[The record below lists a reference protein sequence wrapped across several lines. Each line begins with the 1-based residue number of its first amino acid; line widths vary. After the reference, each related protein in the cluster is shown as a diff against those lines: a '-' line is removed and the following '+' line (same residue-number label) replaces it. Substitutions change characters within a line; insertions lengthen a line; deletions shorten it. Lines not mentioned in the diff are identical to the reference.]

1 MKDIKF
7 SPLVLFVIFLLIL
20 VIGTLLCKWLGTG
33 KCGSMLEGMVAF
45 NQVGSDGT
53 YAVIPQYSNQN
64 SIYKL
69 HDTFYYDPKNG
80 NVVRVNGK
88 TYATNNNANDAS
100 GRTITDIVVIPRSA
114 ASSNKYTTVSDA
126 VTGAVTNTA
135 TTESAIASVSSLYT
149 SWSFPSTISTTTP
162 IVDDSPFQLFYIPW
176 NQSTFIHII
185 DVKNST
191 NIATF
196 MADPTGNVTKFP
208 YSSNYTDSKSAIGFT
223 ATAST
228 DIAVADKDASNNLYV
243 TDTFYDPSKNGNL
256 YQLNHYVKF
265 DATCGNLLVQTT
277 QDLGKKVT
285 VYDRSGAAKFT
296 DIAAAGSIKNTDAT
310 VSNMQYAPWF
320 ANAYNKTMV
329 MYVPFAQNTLVALF
343 TQDASNVGLYKMTN
357 AVRFNPKS
365 PNGVETVNP
374 VSPSPPAT
382 TTPPATPPSTTPPS
396 SGNPTS
402 DYWQQYWYNK
412 TNATSGSMSSDY
424 LLKTQIVPPV
434 CPTCPACPGSGCG
447 GACTHCGGQGGS
459 GTLGSNGSLTGPQ
472 GSLPGPGSSTNTS
485 YGNSGAQNLNVNLST
500 NEANA
505 KNTSGA
511 IGSVGMSAGNAVQTV
526 AGTAGDV
533 VNTVTGTAGSV
544 VTGAEKIVAGTIGT
558 TSDLLKSAGSGTV
571 GLLKDTAGGATSL
584 LRDTASGAVDI
595 AGNVGN
601 RLDRDRGY
609 GSGYGSGYG
618 GYGQGYP
625 IGQGPAN
632 YGNAG
637 GYQYPDLYS
646 YYGALPDRKT
656 TNYMPVTA
664 DFSSFRK

>member
-20 VIGTLLCKWLGTG
+20 VIGTLLCKWLGSG
-33 KCGSMLEGMVAF
+33 NCGSMLEGMVAF
-45 NQVGSDGT
+45 NQKGSGGT
-53 YAVIPQYSNQN
+53 YAIIPQYSNKN

-88 TYATNNNANDAS
+88 TYALNNNANDAS
-100 GRTITDIVVIPRSA
+100 GRTIIDIVVIPRSA
-114 ASSNKYTTVSDA
+114 ASSNKYPTVSDA

-135 TTESAIASVSSLYT
+135 TTESEIASVSSLYT
-149 SWSFPSTISTTTP
+149 SWSFPSTISETTP
-162 IVDDSPFQLFYIPW
+162 LVEDSPFQLFYIPW
-176 NQSTFIHII
+176 NQSTFIHIV
-185 DVKNST
+185 DVINSK

-208 YSSNYTDSKSAIGFT
+208 YSSEYTNPKSEIGFNART
-223 ATAST
+223 TT
-228 DIAVADKDASNNLYV
+228 DMAVADNDASNNLYV
-243 TDTFYDPSKNGNL
+243 TDAFYDPSKNGNL

-265 DATCGNLLVQTT
+265 DATSGNLLVQTS

-285 VYDRSGAAKFT
+285 VYNRSGSAIFT
-296 DIAAAGSIKNTDAT
+296 DIAAAGQIKNTETT

-329 MYVPFAQNTLVALF
+329 MYVPFSQNTLVALF
-343 TQDASNVGLYKMTN
+343 TQDASNNKLYKMTN
-357 AVRFNPKS
+357 VVRFNPKS
-365 PNGVETVNP
+365 PNGVEKVNP
-374 VSPSPPAT
+374 VSPTPPAT
-382 TTPPATPPSTTPPS
+382 TTPPATPPPSTTPTS
-396 SGNPTS
+396 SNPTS

-447 GACTHCGGQGGS
+447 GACTNCGGQGGS
-459 GTLGSNGSLTGPQ
+459 GTLGSNGSITGPQ
-472 GSLPGPGSSTNTS
+472 GSTSTNTS

-533 VNTVTGTAGSV
+533 ANTVVGTAGNV
-544 VTGAEKIVAGTIGT
+544 ATGAGNIVAGTIGT

-571 GLLKDTAGGATSL
+571 GLLKDTASGATSL

-609 GSGYGSGYG
+609 GQGYGGYGQGYGGYG

-625 IGQGPAN
+625 IGQGGSN
-632 YGNAG
+632 GQVG

>member
-1 MKDIKF
+1 MKGIKF

-20 VIGTLLCKWLGTG
+20 VIGTLLCKWAGTSN
-33 KCGSMLEGMVAF
+33 CGSFLEGMVAF
-45 NQVGSDGT
+45 NQIGSDGT
-53 YAVIPQYSNQN
+53 YAIIPQYNNKN

-80 NVVRVNGK
+80 NVIRVNGK
-88 TYATNNNANDAS
+88 TYALNNNANDPS

-114 ASSNKYTTVSDA
+114 ASSNKYSTVSDA
-126 VTGAVTNTA
+126 LTGAVTNTA
-135 TTESAIASVSSLYT
+135 TTESEISSISSLYT
-149 SWSFPSTISTTTP
+149 SWSFPSTISQTTP
-162 IVDDSPFQLFYIPW
+162 LVTDSPFQLFYIPW
-176 NQSTFIHII
+176 NQSTFIHIV
-185 DVKNST
+185 DVTNSK

-196 MADPTGNVTKFP
+196 MVDPTGTVTKVP
-208 YSSNYTDSKSAIGFT
+208 YDSNYGSDKSNIGFT
-223 ATAST
+223 ATKEEDKSVPDT
-228 DIAVADKDASNNLYV
+228 DGSNNLYV

-265 DATCGNLLVQTT
+265 DTTCGNLLVQTT
-277 QDLGKKVT
+277 QDLGSKQKT
-285 VYDRSGAAKFT
+285 VYNRSGSAIFT
-296 DIAAAGSIKNTDAT
+296 NVTAAGVVKNTDST
-310 VSNMQYAPWF
+310 ITTTQFMPWF
-320 ANAYNKTMV
+320 VKAYNNTMV
-329 MYVPFAQNTLVALF
+329 MYAPSAQKTLVALF

-357 AVRFNPKS
+357 AVRFNPVS

-374 VSPSPPAT
+374 VSPTPPST
-382 TTPPATPPSTTPPS
+382 TTPSTTPPS
-396 SGNPTS
+396 SNPTS
-402 DYWQQYWYNK
+402 DYWQQYWYNQ

-447 GACTHCGGQGGS
+447 GACTNCGGQGGS
-459 GTLGSNGSLTGPQ
+459 GTLGSNGSLSGPQ
-472 GSLPGPGSSTNTS
+472 GSTSTNTS

-533 VNTVTGTAGSV
+533 ANTVTGTAGNV

-558 TSDLLKSAGSGTV
+558 AGNLLQSAGSGTV
-571 GLLKDTAGGATSL
+571 GLLKDTASGANSL
-584 LRDTASGAVDI
+584 LRDTASGAVNV
-595 AGNVGN
+595 AGNVAN
-601 RLDRDRGY
+601 RVENAGYNVLNNGQGY
-609 GSGYGSGYG
+609 GSGYGQGYG

-625 IGQGPAN
+625 IGQGGSN
-632 YGNAG
+632 GQAG